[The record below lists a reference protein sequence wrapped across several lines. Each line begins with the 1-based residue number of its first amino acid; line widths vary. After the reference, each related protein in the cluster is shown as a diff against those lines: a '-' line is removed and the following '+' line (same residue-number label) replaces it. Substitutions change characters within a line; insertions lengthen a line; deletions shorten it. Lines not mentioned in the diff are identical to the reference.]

1 MEDIIR
7 ICPRVESNVA
17 NHCVQTQAKPAAF
30 WIKGLLNEMN
40 KIQEQVLENDVDEIS
55 SRSYLFWSFF
65 WWHYIL

>member
-55 SRSYLFWSFF
+55 
-65 WWHYIL
+65 IC